1 MKFIAF
7 EWTIS
12 EISCLMMMMMM
23 MMNDQMKTATLEVTV
38 K

>member
-1 MKFIAF
+1 MKILN
-7 EWTIS
+7 EPS

-23 MMNDQMKTATLEVTV
+23 NDQMETAILEVSV